1 MLPKKQRLNMSLS
14 YRLGEIEGAIP
25 YEDVNPKWA
34 KTSREKWLR
43 ALLQHGK
50 NGTKLA
56 ELAIE
61 LLDAFTSACKEF
73 LWDDDEGGF
82 ARVRE
87 QCARAA
93 IAPAKKAAS
102 AEKGLREVRRAILLR
117 ECAPEPSFDHR
128 WIATPLA
135 FTISPPRV
143 PGFLFFH
150 RAFFSLSL
158 HAPSE
163 RALK

>member
-1 MLPKKQRLNMSLS
+1 MTLFLALLSSRAPLLLARGGGDVLLPKKQRLNMSLS

-73 LWDDDEGGF
+73 LWW
-82 ARVRE
+82 
-87 QCARAA
+87 
-93 IAPAKKAAS
+93 K
-102 AEKGLREVRRAILLR
+102 
-117 ECAPEPSFDHR
+117 
-128 WIATPLA
+128 
-135 FTISPPRV
+135 
-143 PGFLFFH
+143 
-150 RAFFSLSL
+150 
-158 HAPSE
+158 
-163 RALK
+163 